1 MFWTV
6 ITKTH
11 TLSLLI
17 AFLTAVR
24 REKTI
29 PFYIRLRTFIRIKH
43 SKMRDLSLSYCTYYS
58 IICQN
63 IIYLDKQKTGIFFL
77 RMMFIIS
84 FFFFPYNR
92 SRSHSSIWKV
102 VLSNSEGALKINKNP
117 SMRNS
122 LNDTTQT
129 RKHSTAIITIQK
141 SIIQR
146 FAFKFNHIKLL
157 YA

>member
-1 MFWTV
+1 M
-6 ITKTH
+6 
-11 TLSLLI
+11 
-17 AFLTAVR
+17 R

-29 PFYIRLRTFIRIKH
+29 PFCIRLIIFLRIKH
-43 SKMRDLSLSYCTYYS
+43 SKMRKLSLSYWTYYKYHLS
-58 IICQN
+58 KHN
-63 IIYLDKQKTGIFFL
+63 IFGQTKNWYFF
-77 RMMFIIS
+77 FYGWCPS
-84 FFFFPYNR
+84 FLSFFPYNR

-117 SMRNS
+117 SMRNY

>member
-1 MFWTV
+1 M
-6 ITKTH
+6 
-11 TLSLLI
+11 
-17 AFLTAVR
+17 R

-29 PFYIRLRTFIRIKH
+29 PFCIRLRTFIRIKH
-43 SKMRDLSLSYCTYYS
+43 SKMRDLSLSYCTYYKYHLS
-58 IICQN
+58 KHN
-63 IIYLDKQKTGIFFL
+63 IFGQTKNWYFFL
-77 RMMFIIS
+77 RMMSIIS
-84 FFFFPYNR
+84 FFFPYNR